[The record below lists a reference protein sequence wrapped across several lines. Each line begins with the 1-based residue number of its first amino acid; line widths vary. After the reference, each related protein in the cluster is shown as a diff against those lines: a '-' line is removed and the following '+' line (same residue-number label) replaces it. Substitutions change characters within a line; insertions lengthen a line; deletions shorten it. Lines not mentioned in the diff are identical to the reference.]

1 MRIRELISSG
11 RPCFSF
17 EFFPPKDD
25 AGFDQL
31 RATLA
36 SLGDLRPSFVSVT
49 WGAGGSARRQ
59 TVELVAQIKKDYG
72 IEALAHV
79 TCVGSSRAEIRQVLQ
94 RLHEAGIE
102 NVLGLRGDP
111 ARDSARFEAHPEG
124 FRYAN
129 ELIEFTRQ
137 EFGFCLGGACYPE
150 KHVESSSTDLDL
162 FNLKRKVESG
172 CEFLITQ
179 LFFDNQKYFDF
190 VARVRA
196 MGVGVPIIPG
206 IMPITNV
213 AQIERFTD
221 MCGATIPRS
230 LLSELRLLQDDPHAV
245 LSLGVAYATA
255 QCLELLQR
263 GAPGIHFYTLNKSPA
278 TRTILKAM
286 QTVYPP
292 ASTPAGCW
300 V

>member
-17 EFFPPKDD
+17 EFFPPKDEQ
-25 AGFDQL
+25 GFDQL
-31 RATLA
+31 RDTLA
-36 SLGDLRPSFVSVT
+36 SLRELHPSFVSVT
-49 WGAGGSARRQ
+49 WGAGGNTRRQ
-59 TVELVAQIKKDYG
+59 TIDLVTQIKKDHG
-72 IEALAHV
+72 IEAMAHL
-79 TCVGSSRAEIRQVLQ
+79 TCAGSSREESRRVL
-94 RLHEAGIE
+94 RGLGEDGIE
-102 NVLGLRGDP
+102 NVLAIRGDP
-111 ARDSARFEAHPEG
+111 PRGDIRFEPHPDG
-124 FRYAN
+124 FSYAN
-129 ELIEFTRQ
+129 ELVEFIHG
-137 EFGFCLGGACYPE
+137 EFGFCLGAACYPE
-150 KHVESSSTDLDL
+150 KHVEAASMDLDL

-196 MGVGVPIIPG
+196 MGIGVPIIPG
-206 IMPITNV
+206 VMPITNV
-213 AQIERFTD
+213 AQIERFTNV
-221 MCGATIPRS
+221 CGATIPRS
-230 LLSELRLLQDDPHAV
+230 LMDELRLQRDDPHAV
-245 LSLGVAYATA
+245 LSLGAAYAAA

-292 ASTPAGCW
+292 ARTPAGW
-300 V
+300 WG

>member
-25 AGFDQL
+25 GGFDQL
-31 RATLA
+31 RETLG
-36 SLGDLRPSFVSVT
+36 SLRELRPSFVSVT
-49 WGAGGSARRQ
+49 WGAGGSTRRQ
-59 TVELVAQIKKDYG
+59 TVDLVTQIKEDYG
-72 IEALAHV
+72 IEAMAHV
-79 TCVGSSRAEIRQVLQ
+79 SCVGFSREETWQVLQ
-94 RLHEAGIE
+94 RLGEAGIE
-102 NVLGLRGDP
+102 NVLAIRGDP
-111 ARDSARFEAHPEG
+111 PRGNIQFEPHPDG
-124 FRYAN
+124 YNYAN
-129 ELIEFTRQ
+129 ELVAFIQREFD
-137 EFGFCLGGACYPE
+137 FCLGAACYPE
-150 KHVESSSTDLDL
+150 KHVEAPSMDLDL
-162 FNLKRKVESG
+162 FNLKRKVEAG

-196 MGVGVPIIPG
+196 MGIGVPIIPG

-213 AQIERFTD
+213 AQIERFTNI
-221 MCGATIPRS
+221 CGATIPPS
-230 LLSELRLLQDDPHAV
+230 LMNELRLQRDDPHAV

-255 QCLELLQR
+255 QGLELLQR

-292 ASTPAGCW
+292 ARTPAGSW

>member
-17 EFFPPKDD
+17 EFFPPKDE
-25 AGFDQL
+25 AGFDRL
-31 RATLA
+31 RSTLA
-36 SLGDLRPSFVSVT
+36 SLRELRPSFVSVT
-49 WGAGGSARRQ
+49 WGAGGATRRQ
-59 TVELVAQIKKDYG
+59 TIELVTQIKREYELE
-72 IEALAHV
+72 IMAHM
-79 TCVGSSRAEIRQVLQ
+79 TCAGASREQTRDTLQ
-94 RLHEAGIE
+94 RLDEANIE
-102 NVLGLRGDP
+102 NVLVLRGDP
-111 ARDSARFEAHPEG
+111 GRGDIAFEPHPEG
-124 FRYAN
+124 FHYAN
-129 ELIEFTRQ
+129 ELVEFLHG
-137 EFGFCLGGACYPE
+137 EFDFCLGGACYPE
-150 KHVESSSTDLDL
+150 KHAESQSMDLDL
-162 FNLKRKVESG
+162 YHLKRKVEAG

-196 MGVGVPIIPG
+196 MNIGVPIIPG

-213 AQIERFTD
+213 AQIERFTKI
-221 MCGATIPRS
+221 CGATIPHS
-230 LLSELRLLQDDPHAV
+230 LMTELKLQQDDQHAV

-263 GAPGIHFYTLNKSPA
+263 GAPGIHFYTLNRSPA
-278 TRTILKAM
+278 TRTILKAI

-292 ASTPAGCW
+292 ARTPAGWW

>member
-17 EFFPPKDD
+17 EFFPPKDEP
-25 AGFDQL
+25 GFDQL
-31 RATLA
+31 RDTLI
-36 SLGDLRPSFVSVT
+36 SLRELHPSFVSVT

-59 TVELVAQIKKDYG
+59 TIELVTQIRQEYA
-72 IEALAHV
+72 IEAMAHI
-79 TCVGSSRAEIRQVLQ
+79 TCVGSSRDEIRVVLQ
-94 RLHEAGIE
+94 GLGQAGIE
-102 NVLGLRGDP
+102 NVLAIRGDP
-111 ARDSARFEAHPEG
+111 PGGDALFKPHPNG
-124 FRYAN
+124 FAYAN
-129 ELIEFTRQ
+129 ELVEFIRG
-137 EFGFCLGGACYPE
+137 EFGFCLGAACYPE
-150 KHVESSSTDLDL
+150 KHVEAASLDLDL
-162 FNLKRKVESG
+162 LNLKRKVEAG

-196 MGVGVPIIPG
+196 MGIGVPILPG
-206 IMPITNV
+206 VMPITNV
-213 AQIERFTD
+213 SQIERFTKV
-221 MCGATIPRS
+221 CGASIPAS
-230 LLSELRLLQDDPHAV
+230 LMDELRLQRDDPHAV

-292 ASTPAGCW
+292 ARAPAGW
-300 V
+300 WG

>member
-17 EFFPPKDD
+17 EFFPPKDEE
-25 AGFDQL
+25 GFEQL
-31 RATLA
+31 KDTLA
-36 SLGDLRPSFVSVT
+36 SLRDLRPSFVSVT
-49 WGAGGSARRQ
+49 WGAGGSTRRH
-59 TVELVAQIKKDYG
+59 TIELVSRFRKDYG
-72 IEALAHV
+72 VEAMAHI
-79 TCVGSSRAEIRQVLQ
+79 TCTGSSQDEICQVLDTL
-94 RLHEAGIE
+94 RAAGVE
-102 NVLGLRGDP
+102 NLLALRGDP
-111 ARDSARFEAHPEG
+111 QLGATEFMPHPEG
-124 FRYAN
+124 LRYAN
-129 ELIEFTRQ
+129 ELIRLVRRDYD
-137 EFGFCLGGACYPE
+137 FCVGGACYPE
-150 KHVESSSTDLDL
+150 KHVECSSADLDL

-196 MGVGVPIIPG
+196 IGIGVPIIPG
-206 IMPITNV
+206 VMPITNV
-213 AQIERFTD
+213 AQIERFTT
-221 MCGATIPRS
+221 MCGAAIPHS
-230 LLSELRLLQDDPHAV
+230 LLAELRRLQDDPPAV

-286 QTVYPP
+286 QTAYPP
-292 ASTPAGCW
+292 ARTPAGW
-300 V
+300 WL

>member
-1 MRIRELISSG
+1 MRIRELLSTG

-31 RATLA
+31 RETLG
-36 SLGDLRPSFVSVT
+36 SLRELRPTFVSVT
-49 WGAGGSARRQ
+49 WAAGGAARRQ
-59 TVELVAQIKKDYG
+59 TVELVTQIRKDYG
-72 IEALAHV
+72 IEAMAHV
-79 TCVGSSRAEIRQVLQ
+79 TCVGSSREEIRAVLQ
-94 RLHEAGIE
+94 RLDDAGLD
-102 NVLGLRGDP
+102 NVLALRGDP
-111 ARDSARFEAHPEG
+111 ARGNIRFEPHPDG

-129 ELIEFTRQ
+129 ELVEYTRQ
-137 EFGFCLGGACYPE
+137 EFNFCLGGACYPE
-150 KHVESSSTDLDL
+150 KHVESASIDLDL
-162 FNLKRKVESG
+162 FHLKRKVESG

-196 MGVGVPIIPG
+196 MGIGVPIIPG

-213 AQIERFTD
+213 VQIERFTN
-221 MCGATIPRS
+221 MCGATIPHS
-230 LLSELRLLQDDPHAV
+230 LMSELRVQQDDPHAV

-292 ASTPAGCW
+292 ARMPAGCW

>member
-17 EFFPPKDD
+17 EFFPPKNDS
-25 AGFDQL
+25 GFDQL
-31 RATLA
+31 RETLA
-36 SLGDLRPSFVSVT
+36 SLRELRPSFVSVT
-49 WGAGGSARRQ
+49 WGAGGSTRRQ
-59 TVELVAQIKKDYG
+59 TVDLVTRIRKDYG
-72 IEALAHV
+72 IEAVAHV
-79 TCVGSSRAEIRQVLQ
+79 TCAGSSCDEIRQVLQ
-94 RLHEAGIE
+94 RLGDADVE
-102 NVLGLRGDP
+102 NVLALRGDP
-111 ARDSARFEAHPEG
+111 QRGSTYFEPHPEG

-129 ELIEFTRQ
+129 ELVDFARQ
-137 EFGFCLGGACYPE
+137 EFSFCLGGACYPE
-150 KHVESSSTDLDL
+150 KHTESPSVDLDL
-162 FNLKRKVESG
+162 FNLKRKVEAG

-190 VARVRA
+190 VARARA
-196 MGVGVPIIPG
+196 MGIGVPIIPG

-213 AQIERFTD
+213 AQVERFTD
-221 MCGATIPRS
+221 ICGATIPHS
-230 LLSELRLLQDDPHAV
+230 LMTELRVQQDDPHAV

-278 TRTILKAM
+278 TRTILKAI

-292 ASTPAGCW
+292 ARTPAGW
-300 V
+300 WE

>member
-1 MRIRELISSG
+1 MRIRELLSCG

-25 AGFDQL
+25 AGFGQL
-31 RATLA
+31 RQALA
-36 SLGDLRPSFVSVT
+36 SLRELHPSFVSVT
-49 WGAGGSARRQ
+49 WGAAGSTRRQ
-59 TVELVAQIKKDYG
+59 TVDLVTQIRKDYG
-72 IEALAHV
+72 IEAMAHI
-79 TCVGSSRAEIRQVLQ
+79 TCVGSGRDEIRAVLQ
-94 RLHEAGIE
+94 RLGDANVE
-102 NVLGLRGDP
+102 NVLALRGDP
-111 ARDSARFEAHPEG
+111 PRGDQLFQPHPDG
-124 FRYAN
+124 FAYAN
-129 ELIEFTRQ
+129 ELIGFARREFN
-137 EFGFCLGGACYPE
+137 FCLGGACYPE
-150 KHVESSSTDLDL
+150 KHIEAPSMDLDL
-162 FNLKRKVESG
+162 FNLKRKVEAG

-196 MGVGVPIIPG
+196 LGIGVPIIPG

-213 AQIERFTD
+213 AQVERFTNV
-221 MCGATIPRS
+221 CGATIPPS
-230 LLSELRLLQDDPHAV
+230 LLNELRLLQGDPHAV

-292 ASTPAGCW
+292 ARTPAGSW
-300 V
+300 G

>member
-25 AGFDQL
+25 GGFDQL
-31 RATLA
+31 RETLG
-36 SLGDLRPSFVSVT
+36 SLRELRPSFVSVT
-49 WGAGGSARRQ
+49 WGAGGSTRRQ
-59 TVELVAQIKKDYG
+59 TVDLVTQIKEDHG
-72 IEALAHV
+72 IEAMAHV
-79 TCVGSSRAEIRQVLQ
+79 SCVGFSREETWQVLQ
-94 RLHEAGIE
+94 RLGEAGIE
-102 NVLGLRGDP
+102 NVLAIRGDP
-111 ARDSARFEAHPEG
+111 PRGNIQFEPHPDG
-124 FRYAN
+124 FNYAN
-129 ELIEFTRQ
+129 ELVAFIQREFD
-137 EFGFCLGGACYPE
+137 FCLGAACYPE
-150 KHVESSSTDLDL
+150 KHVEAPSMDLDL
-162 FNLKRKVESG
+162 FNLKRKVEAG

-196 MGVGVPIIPG
+196 MGIGVPIIPG

-213 AQIERFTD
+213 AQIERFTNI
-221 MCGATIPRS
+221 CGATIPPS
-230 LLSELRLLQDDPHAV
+230 LMNELRHQRDDPHAV

-255 QCLELLQR
+255 QGLELLQR

-292 ASTPAGCW
+292 ARTPAGSW